1 MRRQYYRQ
9 YYKKLDRQREHYNA
23 KTEFDR
29 ILASANKEEL
39 LLENEDLKEELKSLQ
54 QENELLSNKLD
65 DMKHRGLLKRI
76 FNIG

>member
-1 MRRQYYRQ
+1 M
-9 YYKKLDRQREHYNA
+9 
-23 KTEFDR
+23 
-29 ILASANKEEL
+29 ASANKEEL

-54 QENELLSNKLD
+54 QENEMLSNKLD